1 LVPKCVF
8 LIGLLLGSLRSF
20 SQLTYETVWVQYDTG
35 WQYKNLK
42 IIPVRPR
49 GHPGEEKPAIMS
61 LSQAMEKGL
70 AVVTERGTASTE
82 NVHFLR
88 INNLSNKSLY
98 ISSGE
103 MLSGG
108 RQDRMIARDTVLPP
122 SNKDQYVPVMC
133 VEEGRWSEK
142 EKKFMY
148 GNYANPHLRKLL
160 DVNNNQVL
168 LWREIDSQLGDG
180 NVKNKTLAY
189 MARYA
194 DKKQMPLMDEYYRF
208 FLQKFK
214 NSDSSILGFVAVSGN
229 RVVGCD
235 LFADKELFFSQ
246 LEPLLKGYADE
257 AVFFGSQ
264 ITLSDKDLQLYMD
277 SLLSSEQSQEK
288 FVKDKGKIFKENG
301 QVIHINTF

>member
-1 LVPKCVF
+1 
-8 LIGLLLGSLRSF
+8 
-20 SQLTYETVWVQYDTG
+20 
-35 WQYKNLK
+35 
-42 IIPVRPR
+42 
-49 GHPGEEKPAIMS
+49 
-61 LSQAMEKGL
+61 MEKGL

-108 RQDRMIARDTVLPP
+108 RQDRIIARDTVLPP

-133 VEEGRWSEK
+133 VEEGRWSDK

-168 LWREIDSQLGDG
+168 LWREIGSQLGDA

-189 MARYA
+189 MSRYA
-194 DKKQMPLMDEYYRF
+194 DKKQMPLIDEYFRF

-246 LEPLLKGYADE
+246 LEPLLKGYSDE
-257 AVFFGSQ
+257 AVFFGSP
-264 ITLSDKDLQLYMD
+264 ITLPDRDLQLYMD
-277 SLLSSEQSQEK
+277 SLLSSELSQEK
-288 FVKDKGKIFKENG
+288 FVKDKGKIFKQNG